1 MAVAGVAT
9 VDDVLAV
16 ALVGAVVPV
25 LVVLVLVLPLR
36 VLRVFEA
43 FLVDPRSVLDLV
55 LFIVALPRP
64 DLEDSIRGFR
74 DCQMK
79 SGRAS
84 VPRRGPPLNA
94 P

>member
-1 MAVAGVAT
+1 MGTLRSLLREDNRV
-9 VDDVLAV
+9 VLRV
-16 ALVGAVVPV
+16 EDF
-25 LVVLVLVLPLR
+25 VVLVLVLPLR

>member
-1 MAVAGVAT
+1 MGTLRSLLREDNRV
-9 VDDVLAV
+9 VLRV
-16 ALVGAVVPV
+16 EDF
-25 LVVLVLVLPLR
+25 VVLVLVLPLW